1 MFIHTVLFHLKDSL
15 SKDQIKAFEAGLDS
29 LRNIEANTACYIGT
43 VVAETKDRS
52 IVRSDYNYNLT
63 LFFED
68 LEAHNAYQVDP
79 LHKAFVAEFS
89 PFWERL
95 EIIDSN

>member
-15 SKDQIKAFEAGLDS
+15 SKDQIKAFEAGLAS
-29 LRNIEANTACYIGT
+29 LRNIEANTACFIGT
-43 VVAETKDRS
+43 VVADTKDRP

-63 LFFED
+63 LVFED

-95 EIIDSN
+95 EIIDSD